1 LRDLPDHREGR
12 PTARPAPD
20 LDPLLEVA
28 DRVVARDGAA
38 VSMDNIAAEAG
49 IAEAMLYR
57 HFGDKAGLYSA
68 LAERYIRLSTT

>member
-1 LRDLPDHREGR
+1 
-12 PTARPAPD
+12 
-20 LDPLLEVA
+20 
-28 DRVVARDGAA
+28 VARDGAA